1 VPPHALLRRAQ
12 LAGVAALVVAATCVT
27 CTSGAGAADARSG
40 SLGARERQ
48 VLFELYADDTAI
60 ARARAAA
67 DHASVQADAID
78 RRLVLA
84 RRETRLARNALQ
96 AARGRLANRLT
107 AWYEQGTP
115 PDAVEIF
122 LGASSLSDA
131 LSELE
136 LWHRATGSD
145 SSVITST
152 TSAGSRFARATR
164 TLASAHAS
172 AIAHHDAL
180 VARVGDLQRAR
191 SEQAALLASLRRQDQ
206 AAAARR
212 RVDALAQR
220 AAKAAK
226 RSATLTPAPAAAD
239 PTPVV
244 QVDPPPV
251 LVNPVHPGGTLSVSS
266 TAYSL
271 PGNTASGLPTAQ
283 GVCATD
289 PSVIPLGTRFD
300 VPGYG
305 SCVAADTGS
314 AIVGDRIDVWLPTLA
329 LADSWGRRQ
338 VVITFR

>member
-1 VPPHALLRRAQ
+1 VPPHALLRRAR
-12 LAGVAALVVAATCVT
+12 LAGVAALAVAATCVT

-40 SLGARERQ
+40 ALGARERQ
-48 VLFELYADDTAI
+48 ALLELYADDTAI
-60 ARARAAA
+60 ARARTAA
-67 DHASVQADAID
+67 DRASVQADAID
-78 RRLVLA
+78 RRLLLA
-84 RRETRLARNALQ
+84 RREARLARNALQ

-107 AWYEQGTP
+107 AWYKEGAP

-122 LGASSLSDA
+122 LGATSLSDA

-145 SSVITST
+145 SSVIDATSN
-152 TSAGSRFARATR
+152 AGTRLTRATR
-164 TLASAHAS
+164 SLASAHAS
-172 AIAHHDAL
+172 AIAHHDSL
-180 VARVGDLQRAR
+180 VARIADLQRAR
-191 SEQAALLASLRRQDQ
+191 SEQAALLDSLRRRRQ
-206 AAAARR
+206 AATRR

-220 AAKAAK
+220 AAKAAT
-226 RSATLTPAPAAAD
+226 RSAAISPPPAPID
-239 PTPVV
+239 PSPVV
-244 QVDPPPV
+244 QVEPPPV
-251 LVNPVHPGGTLSVSS
+251 LVNPVHSGGSLSVSS

-305 SCVAADTGS
+305 SCIAADTGS

-338 VVITFR
+338 VTITFP